1 MQHRLNSPVA
11 LRKRAPGGSSPVW
24 LAGVLTLAC
33 GLGPVAHARNTAT
46 QLSGG
51 SSGIY
56 DLKEGA
62 LPKLGLA
69 DVNTRIYVPAPKDL
83 ALEKSAASASEAYAH
98 YAVGSIL
105 QDSDD
110 ESRALEHFTKVL
122 DLDPKQ
128 HELANRVA
136 AIMVK
141 RGDIPKALNVLKDSI
156 KANPGEP
163 STYRFLSFLYHRY
176 QKKTDLAISFAQKAI
191 SIAPES
197 FETHATLYDI
207 YESEG
212 ESDKAY
218 WVLRNAASLKVADG
232 EYWVQLGRALRSHLS
247 AHPSADGAADEERLN
262 EVFAKAEE
270 FAKGNVNLLDQVASY
285 FVTSRQ
291 MDKAVAL
298 YRKILELDGS
308 VMLVREKLAESL
320 LKQNKREE
328 ALEVLEGTAQIDPYR
343 YDTFKTLGELYFE
356 SGNLEKSLKYYKR
369 CIELNPHSWQ
379 DYVVVTRLQ
388 MGTDRAEEAVKTT
401 SEAQERFPENA
412 YFVYLK
418 AIAEATADKFDDS
431 LATFAVAEAK
441 MQETRRDFLDA
452 SFYFEYGASA
462 ERAKQYD
469 RAAELFRRA
478 ITMDPDFHRAYNY
491 LGYMWIDANVNLEEA
506 AALVRRAL
514 EMDPGNSA
522 YLDSLGWYHYR
533 KGEFA
538 EALEYLKQSQA
549 ALEEPSYEIH
559 DHLGDTYDKLGQRD
573 QALTEWKTALALE
586 PGNEKI
592 KAKLPPDVAAQI
604 IKDAEAVK
612 ATEQKA
618 PSKKSDLPRPNNV
631 GPEQEPETESEM

>member
-1 MQHRLNSPVA
+1 MQHRQKSPVQ
-11 LRKRAPGGSSPVW
+11 LRKRAPGGLS
-24 LAGVLTLAC
+24 LGVVLVGTLAC
-33 GLGPVAHARNTAT
+33 GFVPAAHARITAT
-46 QLSGG
+46 QPSPGLL
-51 SSGIY
+51 GIY
-56 DLKEGA
+56 DLPSGT

-83 ALEKSAASASEAYAH
+83 QLEKSAQNTADAYAH

-105 QDSDD
+105 QDSDN
-110 ESRALEHFTKVL
+110 ETLALEHFTKVL
-122 DLDPKQ
+122 DLDPGQ

-136 AIMVK
+136 AIMVR

-156 KANPGEP
+156 KANPKEP

-212 ESDKAY
+212 DSDKAY
-218 WVLRNAASLKVADG
+218 WVLRNAASLKVEDG
-232 EYWVQLGRALRSHLS
+232 DYWVQLGKALRNHLS
-247 AHPSADGAADEERLN
+247 AHPSTEAAADDERLN

-270 FAKGNVNLLDQVASY
+270 YSKGNVNLLDQVATFY
-285 FVTSRQ
+285 VTTRQ

-308 VMLVREKLAESL
+308 VMLVREKLAEAL
-320 LKQNKREE
+320 LNQNKKDE

-343 YDTFKTLGELYFE
+343 YDTFERLGELYFE
-356 SGNLEKSLKYYKR
+356 AGNHEKALKYYKR

-379 DYVVVTRLQ
+379 TYVVVARLQ
-388 MGTDRAEEAVKTT
+388 MGTNRAEDAIATT
-401 SEAQERFPENA
+401 KEAQERFPENA

-418 AIAEATADKFDDS
+418 AIAEASAEKFDDS
-431 LATFAVAEAK
+431 LATFAVAETK

-478 ITMDPDFHRAYNY
+478 ITMDPEFHRAYNY
-491 LGYMWIDANVNLEEA
+491 LGYMWIDANQNLDEA

-514 EMDPGNSA
+514 DMDPGNSA
-522 YLDSLGWYHYR
+522 YLDSLGWYYYR
-533 KGEFA
+533 KGQYT
-538 EALEYLKQSQA
+538 EALDYLKQSLA
-549 ALEEPSYEIH
+549 ALDEPSWEIH
-559 DHLGDTYDKLGQRD
+559 GHLGDTYEKLGQH
-573 QALTEWKTALALE
+573 AEAESEWKIALGLDTDNTDLKTKLPPNVADEVIKEAEAKKASGETAPQEHVELPKPNNSGPEPEAE
-586 PGNEKI
+586 PGN
-592 KAKLPPDVAAQI
+592 
-604 IKDAEAVK
+604 
-612 ATEQKA
+612 
-618 PSKKSDLPRPNNV
+618 
-631 GPEQEPETESEM
+631 